1 MLPSRVWVHCPRA
14 SNGLLPPR
22 SYLVGYMRW
31 HARSDSSFV
40 LWFLLQTIIPTAFS
54 SQTRNPSIIRVR
66 EDCRKP
72 EVIRL
77 DETGCARNFEQTS
90 MDALIRTPALG
101 VVSPY
106 SAQRLFD
113 RLPAPIPNEA
123 CSPERYGPASQ
134 ERDAR
139 RTAGR
144 GKRPPAGGEPS
155 SSAQLSSVGTQF
167 L

>member
-1 MLPSRVWVHCPRA
+1 MGDGQPFH
-14 SNGLLPPR
+14 
-22 SYLVGYMRW
+22 
-31 HARSDSSFV
+31 
-40 LWFLLQTIIPTAFS
+40 
-54 SQTRNPSIIRVR
+54 NPVR

-101 VVSPY
+101 GGSPY
-106 SAQRLFD
+106 SAKRLFD

-123 CSPERYGPASQ
+123 CSPESYGPASK

-139 RTAGR
+139 RTASR
-144 GKRPPAGGEPS
+144 GNRRPSRGEHS
-155 SSAQLSSVGTQF
+155 SRAHP
-167 L
+167 